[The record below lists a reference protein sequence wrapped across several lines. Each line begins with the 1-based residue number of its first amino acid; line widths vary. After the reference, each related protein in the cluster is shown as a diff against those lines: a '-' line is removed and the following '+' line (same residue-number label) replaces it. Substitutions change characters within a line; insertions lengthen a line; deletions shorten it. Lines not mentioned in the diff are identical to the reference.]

1 MAITHGANR
10 NSDPAGD
17 AYTASV
23 PAQTAAAAAFQ
34 SGGAEAMTFG
44 SVYYWSS
51 SESSATTAWCQTY
64 TTSTPGGQGNDGKT
78 GSNRARAC
86 RRSIL

>member
-1 MAITHGANR
+1 MIWRNLKPVTNDNYTAANRYDAAAYTRDANLDDVAITHGANR

-23 PAQTAAAAAFQ
+23 PAQTAAAAFQ

-44 SVYYWSS
+44 SVYYWS
-51 SESSATTAWCQTY
+51 
-64 TTSTPGGQGNDGKT
+64 
-78 GSNRARAC
+78 
-86 RRSIL
+86 